1 MVKAFLDTHR
11 LSENDRIEMI
21 GKSVMNAPAS
31 SADKPP
37 MNGFVVEDDAKAD
50 RYIKKLQKRFPGIR
64 VIDRNPFLN
73 GLILVRV
80 GAPLDRT
87 T

>member
-11 LSENDRIEMI
+11 LNENDRIEMI
-21 GKSVMNAPAS
+21 GKSVMDAPAS

-37 MNGFVVEDDAKAD
+37 MNGFVVETDAKAD
-50 RYIKKLQKRFPGIR
+50 RYIAKLQKRFPGIR

-73 GLILVRV
+73 GMILVRI
-80 GAPLDRT
+80 GPPLERAT
-87 T
+87 